1 MVGALHLVE
10 YLELVYWLKRV
21 GYKGWLTLDIFPFR
35 EDGTQAVIQSKL
47 WLEGFFRAIERVG
60 TSAFDKVIKE
70 GDACQAAQLVREAI
84 NI

>member
-21 GYKGWLTLDIFPFR
+21 GYKGWLTLDIFPFHA
-35 EDGTQAVIQSKL
+35 DGTQAVIQSKL